1 MQKQDMFT
9 TAMHVANFDKHEK
22 NKELYKRFIDK
33 TIASQATNSAVES
46 HQSTKSITSLHS
58 TDVFDDLKKCIS
70 NCCSQLIKD
79 YKISK
84 EMNLAI
90 TSMWG
95 EVSKHGQIT
104 PPYYHPKGFIQAAY
118 FLDTPT
124 NSGNLE
130 VVQDLTDRNY
140 FASIG
145 VQDVNPLNSCHFM
158 SLIPEGSIFFMPS
171 HLTTSYS
178 PNNDKADRYVVNC
191 LLEATY

>member
-1 MQKQDMFT
+1 MKKQNMFT

-22 NKELYKRFIDK
+22 NKELYKRFIDE
-33 TIASQATNSAVES
+33 TIASQANNSTTES
-46 HQSTKSITSLHS
+46 YQSTSSIRSLHS
-58 TDVFDDLKKCIS
+58 IDVFNDLKKCIS
-70 NCCSQLIKD
+70 DCCLQLVKD
-79 YKISK
+79 YGISK

-90 TSMWG
+90 TSMWCD
-95 EVSKHGQIT
+95 VSKHGQIT
-104 PPYYHPKGFIQAAY
+104 TPHYHSKGFIQAAY
-118 FLDTPT
+118 FLDTPP
-124 NSGNLE
+124 NSGKLN
-130 VVQDLTDRNY
+130 VIQDLTDRSY